1 MVHMSTPEAARPPDD
16 TGRQIMIV
24 AGEASGDL
32 HGAHLV
38 QAMRELEP
46 GLRFCGLGGRE
57 LKAAG
62 VEILYD
68 AARLAVVGLT
78 EVISH
83 LGDLLAARRI
93 LLKRMRE
100 RQPALLILIDFPDF
114 NLLLA
119 ARAKKLGIPV
129 FYYISPQVWAW
140 RSGRVRKIGRL
151 ADRIG
156 VILPFEQE
164 FYHRRGVQVDFV
176 GHPLMDSVHATMSRD
191 EFLAGRSI
199 DPDKVVVGLLP
210 GSRKKEIISLLP
222 PFLAAARLLTER
234 SGQNFVFLLPRASTI
249 SPELLEENGVG
260 RYRDSLDL
268 RVIDEKRYDLMA
280 ACDAVVAASGTVTLE
295 LAILG
300 VPTVVTYRFSPRTYH
315 LGRLLIKLQWFSLVN
330 LIAGRT
336 VIPELLQAQVT
347 PDNIARELRVLLE
360 DREARAT
367 MLRGLAEVRE
377 KLGGPGASR
386 RAARIA
392 LNIAKR

>member
-1 MVHMSTPEAARPPDD
+1 MVHMSTPEAAMPPDD

-46 GLRFCGLGGRE
+46 GLRFCGLGGRGLE
-57 LKAAG
+57 AAG

-83 LGDLLAARRI
+83 LGDLLAARRV

-119 ARAKKLGIPV
+119 ARARKLGIPV

-164 FYHRRGVQVDFV
+164 FYHRRGVKVDFV

-191 EFLAGRSI
+191 EFLAGRDI
-199 DPDKVVVGLLP
+199 DPDKTVVGLLP

-222 PFLAAARLLTER
+222 PFLAAARLLTEQ
-234 SGQNFVFLLPRASTI
+234 SGQDFVFLLPRASTI

-260 RYRDSLDL
+260 RYRDILDL
-268 RVIDEKRYDLMA
+268 RIIDEKRYDLMA
-280 ACDAVVAASGTVTLE
+280 ACDAVVAASGTVILE

-300 VPTVVTYRFSPRTYH
+300 IPTVATYRFSSRTYH
-315 LGRLLIKLQWFSLVN
+315 LGRLLIKLRWFSLVN
-330 LIAGRT
+330 LIADRT

-347 PDNIARELRVLLE
+347 PENIARELRVLLE
-360 DREARAT
+360 DKEARDT

>member
-83 LGDLLAARRI
+83 LGDLLAARRV

-119 ARAKKLGIPV
+119 AKAKKLGIPV

>member
-1 MVHMSTPEAARPPDD
+1 
-16 TGRQIMIV
+16 
-24 AGEASGDL
+24 
-32 HGAHLV
+32 
-38 QAMRELEP
+38 
-46 GLRFCGLGGRE
+46 
-57 LKAAG
+57 
-62 VEILYD
+62 
-68 AARLAVVGLT
+68 
-78 EVISH
+78 
-83 LGDLLAARRI
+83 
-93 LLKRMRE
+93 
-100 RQPALLILIDFPDF
+100 
-114 NLLLA
+114 
-119 ARAKKLGIPV
+119 
-129 FYYISPQVWAW
+129 
-140 RSGRVRKIGRL
+140 
-151 ADRIG
+151 
-156 VILPFEQE
+156 
-164 FYHRRGVQVDFV
+164 
-176 GHPLMDSVHATMSRD
+176 
-191 EFLAGRSI
+191 
-199 DPDKVVVGLLP
+199 
-210 GSRKKEIISLLP
+210 
-222 PFLAAARLLTER
+222 
-234 SGQNFVFLLPRASTI
+234 FLLPRASTI

-280 ACDAVVAASGTVTLE
+280 ACDAVVVASGTVTLE